1 MSDLLL
7 LLGQVSQNFQQ
18 SFPCMGHHA
27 EKDSLV
33 KHLISFFFFLF
44 LFFTFE
50 IFFKFKIFNS
60 YMRSQT

>member
-33 KHLISFFFFLF
+33 KHLISVFFYTLIPLSTFFPFLF
-44 LFFTFE
+44 QYL
-50 IFFKFKIFNS
+50 S
-60 YMRSQT
+60 LGY

>member
-1 MSDLLL
+1 MSNLLL

-33 KHLISFFFFLF
+33 KHLISFLKHWYWRQDQCFV
-44 LFFTFE
+44 E
-50 IFFKFKIFNS
+50 
-60 YMRSQT
+60 